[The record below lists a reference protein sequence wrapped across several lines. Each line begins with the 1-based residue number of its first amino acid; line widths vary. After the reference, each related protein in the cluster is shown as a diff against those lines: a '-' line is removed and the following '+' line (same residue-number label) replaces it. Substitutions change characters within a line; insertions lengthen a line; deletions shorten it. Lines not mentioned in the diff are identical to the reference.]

1 MLIFYKQKG
10 ETPLQTLD
18 RLRLERVEL
27 KSERL
32 SYAGRLDPMAE
43 GLLLI
48 LVGDENNDREKYL
61 GLPKTYQTNI
71 LFGVQ
76 TDTGDLLGMVNKVQ
90 SFSEQIFGEG
100 NSKLLEILNVF
111 KGEILQ
117 NYPDFSS
124 KTVNGK
130 PLFQY
135 ARDGLDIPKIEHKVS
150 VFEIKILDIN
160 KISAKDLLSK
170 VQNDVSRV
178 FGDFRQ
184 KDILDS
190 FEKNLNQKDYNFIVL
205 SLELSVSSG
214 FYVRQFAMDL
224 GVKLKTPALA
234 LDIKRIKIGGFGLKG
249 LSS

>member
-18 RLRLERVEL
+18 RLRSERVEL

-76 TDTGDLLGMVNKVQ
+76 TDTGDLLGMVNKVE
-90 SFSEQIFGEG
+90 SFSEQIFGEE

-111 KGEILQ
+111 KGEISQ
-117 NYPDFSS
+117 SYPDFSS

-234 LDIKRIKIGGFGLKG
+234 LDIKRIKIGGFGLKD